1 MLKKEY
7 PMKQR
12 PFLVQKEGSMR
23 LISKIGI
30 LVVVVAGMATVIA
43 AGCASVPLRT
53 ETSTSGIRAAEEVGA
68 AKVPQA
74 ALHLQLAREELDRSK
89 ILAERGQQARA
100 ISLLQRSEADSE
112 LALALSREAAEKS
125 KTRAAREGVRQLNQT
140 NK

>member
-1 MLKKEY
+1 LS
-7 PMKQR
+7 R
-12 PFLVQKEGSMR
+12 
-23 LISKIGI
+23 KIGI

-74 ALHLQLAREELDRSK
+74 ALHLQLAREELDRSEK
-89 ILAERGQQARA
+89 LASRGDQERA
-100 ISLLQRSEADSE
+100 SSYLQRSEADSE
-112 LALALSREAAEKS
+112 LAVALSREAVEKS
-125 KTRAAREGVRQLNQT
+125 KTRAARESVRQLSQT